1 MKNFYRKFYPL
12 LFIIAVIIFRPAY
25 NGFAQNNFRFDHL
38 TIDDG
43 LSHAVIL
50 DIFQDKNGFLWFG
63 TQDGLNKYDGYKF
76 YVYKNDPHDST
87 SIKDNWIQVI
97 EEDSSGNLWIGT
109 SRNGVFIFD
118 PDAEVF
124 TNLKNEPK
132 NPNSLLSN
140 RIWSIF
146 IEDTATVWIGTS
158 KGLDKYDI
166 TKKEFTHYV
175 NVENDSLTIS
185 KGGVNEI
192 CKDLKG
198 NLWIGVWHGGLN
210 KFDKITKEFTRYYI
224 STGNSS
230 DIRKNKVKSVKNL
243 SDNYLLVGTNQ
254 GLLKFN
260 KEKEIFEPFTD
271 SSMQVLNTVSVQSIL
286 LEDNGKVWVG
296 THHNGLFYINL
307 LENTLTQMLY
317 SPTNPDGISDN
328 WIHSIV
334 KDRTG
339 NIWIGSGKG
348 INKFSPFKQNFINI
362 KHNPYNPSGS
372 LAEGEVLSVI
382 EDTNNVLWIGTWNG
396 GLDKYDRKTGTFT
409 HYIHNPDDEKSL
421 PNNIVWTIFIDSN
434 KDLWVGTYDGLAKF
448 DREKES
454 FEVFKH
460 DYNDPSTISYN
471 NISCIYEDS
480 RNNLWIGTWG
490 GGLNLL
496 NRDSLKFK
504 RFLHSPEHPNTIS
517 ENVISVIYEDS
528 RKNLWIGTNS
538 GGLNLYNYNKND
550 FTHFLHDEKNK
561 FSLSNNAIKSIL
573 EDKFGNLW
581 IGTIGGGL
589 NKFVYDNNNFY
600 SFTETE
606 GLANNSVQKIIDDN
620 YNHLWISTNKGLSRL
635 ELNTLEFNN
644 YYESDGLVTSQLSS
658 AGQRLKDGSIVIGG
672 LDGLTFFDPEKITI
686 NKLIPLV
693 AITSI
698 RKFNEE
704 VKFKEEIKKFGKV
717 KLNYNENTFAIEF
730 AALDYSNPQK
740 NQYAYRLEGFNDSW
754 IYNGNKRVAY
764 YTNIDPG
771 IYTFHVKAS
780 NNDGVWNEAGASV
793 VIEIVP
799 PFWLTLWFRALVILL
814 VTGLIFWVFRIR
826 IKSVERQNIKLEK
839 LVKRRTLELE
849 NEINARKKTEAALRK
864 SEKELRISNKNKD
877 KFFSIIAHDLKSP
890 FSSLLGYSEWLQNEL
905 KNLSKEEIQNA
916 FENMNR
922 SIRKVYELIQN
933 LLEWARIQNGKI
945 EFNPSSFDIKK
956 LIDNTIGFIEFKAMN
971 KDIKIENR
979 VRENLF
985 VYADQNMLTS
995 VLQNLLTNALK
1006 FNYPGGKVTISARIS
1021 NGFVEVSIHDTGVGI
1036 SQENLDKLF
1045 RIDVHHTTVG
1055 TSEERGTG
1063 LGLILCKELIE
1074 RNHGKI
1080 WCESKKGE
1088 GSTFTFTVPLTS
1100 AIYKIKKNN

>member
-1 MKNFYRKFYPL
+1 MKSLFGKIQLL
-12 LFIIAVIIFRPAY
+12 LFATAIYLFSFGNA
-25 NGFAQNNFRFDHL
+25 GFAQNNFRFDHL

-43 LSHAVIL
+43 LSHAVIH

-87 SIKDNWIQVI
+87 SLKDNWIQVI
-97 EEDSSGNLWIGT
+97 EEDSAGNLWIGT
-109 SRNGVFIFD
+109 SRSGVFIFD
-118 PDAEVF
+118 PYTEVF
-124 TNLKNEPK
+124 VNLKNEPK

-146 IEDTATVWIGTS
+146 IEDSNNVWIGTS
-158 KGLDKYDI
+158 GGLDLYN
-166 TKKEFTHYV
+166 TKTKQFTHYV
-175 NVENDSLTIS
+175 HVENDSLTIS

-198 NLWIGVWHGGLN
+198 DLWIGVWNGGLN
-210 KFDKITKEFTRYYI
+210 KFDKITKEFTRYYPAL
-224 STGNSS
+224 GNPSEL
-230 DIRKNKVKSVKNL
+230 RKNKVKIVKNL
-243 SDNYLLVGTNQ
+243 SDNYLLVGTNK

-260 KEKEIFEPFTD
+260 KEKEIFESFTD
-271 SSMQVLNTVSVQSIL
+271 STMQILNTISVQSVLI
-286 LEDNGKVWVG
+286 DNNGKVWVG
-296 THHNGLFYINL
+296 THHNGLFHINL
-307 LENTLTQMLY
+307 FDNTLTQILY
-317 SPTNPDGISDN
+317 NPTNPDGISDN
-328 WIHSIV
+328 WIHAIL

-339 NIWIGSGKG
+339 IVWFGSGKG
-348 INKFSPFKQNFINI
+348 INKYSPFKQNFINI
-362 KHNPYNPSGS
+362 KHNPYNPDGS
-372 LAEGEVLSVI
+372 ISEGEILSVC
-382 EDTNNVLWIGTWNG
+382 EDTNGVLWIGTWNG
-396 GLDKYDRKTGTFT
+396 GLNRYDRKSNTFK
-409 HYIHNPDDEKSL
+409 HYINIPGVEGTL
-421 PNNIVWTIFIDSN
+421 PNNIVWDIFIDSN
-434 KDLWVGTYDGLAKF
+434 NDLWVGTYDGLAKF
-448 DREKES
+448 NRKKEN
-454 FEVFKH
+454 FEIFKH
-460 DYNDPSTISYN
+460 DYNDPTTLSYN

-480 RNNLWIGTWG
+480 RKNLWIGTWG
-490 GGLNLL
+490 GGVNLFD
-496 NRDSLKFK
+496 RDSLKFK
-504 RFLHSPEHPNTIS
+504 RFLHSNNDSTTIS
-517 ENVISVIYEDS
+517 ENIISVIYEDS

-538 GGLNLYNYNKND
+538 KGLNLYDYEKRK
-550 FTHFLHDEKNK
+550 FTHFYHNEKNK
-561 FSLSNNAIKSIL
+561 FSLSNNAVKSIL

-589 NKFVYDNNNFY
+589 NKYVYDNNKFY
-600 SFTETE
+600 AFTEDE
-606 GLANNSVQKIIDDN
+606 GLVNNTVQKIIDDN

-635 ELNTLEFNN
+635 DLNSLEFNN
-644 YYESDGLVTSQLSS
+644 YYESDGLVTNQLGS

-672 LDGLTFFDPEKITI
+672 LEGLTFFDPGKITI
-686 NKLIPLV
+686 NKLIPQV
-693 AITSI
+693 AITSVK
-698 RKFNEE
+698 KFNKEI
-704 VKFKEEIKKFGKV
+704 KFKEEIKKYGKI
-717 KLNYNENTFAIEF
+717 KLNYNENTFTIEF
-730 AALDYSNPQK
+730 AALDFSNPLK

-771 IYTFHVKAS
+771 VYFFHVKAS
-780 NNDGVWNEAGASV
+780 NNDGVWNETGASI
-793 VIEIVP
+793 VIEIIP
-799 PFWLTLWFRALVILL
+799 PFWLTWWFRITILVLFA
-814 VTGLIFWVFRIR
+814 GLIFWIFRIR

-1006 FNYPGGKVTISARIS
+1006 FNYPGGKVTVSAKIS
-1021 NGFVEVSIHDTGVGI
+1021 NGFVEISIHDTGVGI
-1036 SQENLDKLF
+1036 SQENLNKLF
-1045 RIDVHHTTVG
+1045 RIDVHHSTIG

-1080 WCESKKGE
+1080 WCESKQGK

-1100 AIYKIKKNN
+1100 AIYKIKRNN